1 MTPAAPPPF
10 IWNATLS
17 EAEVRTI
24 LAGERGSLEQVQ
36 MMAHILQHARFD
48 DIWRY
53 VRVAD
58 VVEHWPL
65 LRRMLWPAESRE
77 LWAWALQTWGYD
89 VSAS

>member
-1 MTPAAPPPF
+1 MTPSATPPF
-10 IWNATLS
+10 IWNAALS
-17 EAEVRTI
+17 EDEVRAV
-24 LAGERGSLEQVQ
+24 LAGDRGPLEQVQ

-53 VRVAD
+53 VRVAE

-65 LRRMLWPAESRE
+65 IRRMLWPAEARD
-77 LWAWALQTWGYD
+77 LWTWALRTWGYD